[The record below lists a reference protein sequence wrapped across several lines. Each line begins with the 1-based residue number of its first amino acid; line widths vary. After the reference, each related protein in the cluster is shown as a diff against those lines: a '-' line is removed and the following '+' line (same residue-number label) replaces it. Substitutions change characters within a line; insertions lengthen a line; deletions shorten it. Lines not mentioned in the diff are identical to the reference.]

1 MVTVQPCGGITAR
14 LDDQAL
20 QKGGTMKKV
29 IYLDNAATTKVRPEV
44 VEAMLPF
51 YTEYYGNPSAVYEF
65 STPCKEALA
74 KARETVA
81 NSLGAK
87 DNEIYFTNGGSES
100 DNWALIATAEAYASK
115 GKHLRAATKAL
126 RWSEMSRV
134 ENVSANVPDSI
145 FVKSDYKLIQIQLKD
160 ILYIEGLKDYIRIQ
174 TEDQEGGI
182 LTLMSMKSIED
193 HLPGD
198 IFIRVHRSYIVNIN
212 KIKTIERNRIVFGKL
227 YIPIS
232 DSYKERFM
240 ELLDKRAIN

>member
-1 MVTVQPCGGITAR
+1 MTLNCLIVDDEPLALDLLESYVSRTPFLHLIAQCDSAVKALSVIEEEPIDLVFLELSRLVGNKVKIIFTTAFEQYALEGFR
-14 LDDQAL
+14 VDALD
-20 QKGGTMKKV
+20 
-29 IYLDNAATTKVRPEV
+29 YLLK
-44 VEAMLPF
+44 PF
-51 YTEYYGNPSAVYEF
+51 NYTEF
-65 STPCKEALA
+65 
-74 KARETVA
+74 
-81 NSLGAK
+81 
-87 DNEIYFTNGGSES
+87 
-100 DNWALIATAEAYASK
+100 
-115 GKHLRAATKAL
+115 LRAATKAL
-126 RWSEMSRV
+126 RWIEMSRA

-145 FVKSDYKLIQIQLKD
+145 FVKSDYKLIQILLKD

-174 TEDQEGGI
+174 TEDKEGGI